1 MKHSVSTAFGF
12 FAYGLVRFTVPGFFG
27 MGGIAARAQ

>member
-1 MKHSVSTAFGF
+1 MKHTARTAANF

-27 MGGIAARAQ
+27 MGNAARAQ